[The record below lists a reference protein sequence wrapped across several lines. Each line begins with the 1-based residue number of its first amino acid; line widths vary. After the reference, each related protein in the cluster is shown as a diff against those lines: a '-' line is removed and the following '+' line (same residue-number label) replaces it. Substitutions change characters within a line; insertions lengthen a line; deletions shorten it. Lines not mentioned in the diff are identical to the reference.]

1 MAQVQSLARELQHA
15 AGVAK
20 YINKQ
25 KFKEAKVAGITE
37 EKTQNEEEI
46 QRKNSGNVDNC
57 LHLWLKTLHVCRVKP
72 QGARQEKLLEKVKL
86 LEICKVNNSWSLH
99 SNREHS
105 GFSI

>member
-46 QRKNSGNVDNC
+46 Q
-57 LHLWLKTLHVCRVKP
+57 
-72 QGARQEKLLEKVKL
+72 
-86 LEICKVNNSWSLH
+86 
-99 SNREHS
+99 
-105 GFSI
+105 